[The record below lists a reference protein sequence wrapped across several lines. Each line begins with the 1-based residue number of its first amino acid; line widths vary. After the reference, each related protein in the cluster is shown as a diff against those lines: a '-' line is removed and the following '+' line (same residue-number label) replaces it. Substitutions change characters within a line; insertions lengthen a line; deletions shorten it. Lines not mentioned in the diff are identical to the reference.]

1 LSIFGANFASMLFLV
16 SRLDRIEDKLGA
28 RLDRLDAKLDTHIDW
43 HTKADAR

>member
-1 LSIFGANFASMLFLV
+1 MLFLV
-16 SRLDRIEDKLGA
+16 SWLDRIEDKLGA